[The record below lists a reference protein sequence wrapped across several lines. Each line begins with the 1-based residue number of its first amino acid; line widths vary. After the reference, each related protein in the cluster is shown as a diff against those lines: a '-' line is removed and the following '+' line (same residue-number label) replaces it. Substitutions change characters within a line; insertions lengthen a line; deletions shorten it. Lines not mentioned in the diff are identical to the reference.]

1 MADVRDFLAAKG
13 LGEAFGQVVGGGQF
27 CMYLLFGH
35 FAERV
40 SRFLVSSSRRRP
52 VRTTRLCPH
61 GYRGHKPEM
70 ADVRDFLAAKG
81 LGEAFGQVVGGGQFS
96 R

>member
-1 MADVRDFLAAKG
+1 MDEITA
-13 LGEAFGQVVGGGQF
+13 
-27 CMYLLFGH
+27 
-35 FAERV
+35 
-40 SRFLVSSSRRRP
+40 LVPRG
-52 VRTTRLCPH
+52 

-96 R
+96 